1 MVTISNPS
9 LSMKVRL
16 ISFHVLQLRGE
27 AGQMQVKDPEI
38 GLIHNI
44 GILDVSFR
52 EDESRIRKEKHR
64 RTLQYSGTSP

>member
-1 MVTISNPS
+1 MATISNPS
-9 LSMKVRL
+9 VSMKVRL
-16 ISFHVLQLRGE
+16 TSFHVLQLRGE

-64 RTLQYSGTSP
+64 RTLQYTGTSP